1 MSYKGH
7 ICGIPVALESSE
19 RILFPLSQVPL
30 VRLIHAIPV
39 AALSVAVLTGCNTE
53 TKKQLATIAHTDS
66 LRVDS
71 LSAVRGELM
80 QELTSSTEF
89 VTAINREL
97 AKARA
102 LAAKP
107 GAALETTEEAAA
119 TNEQRKAIVGR
130 IAHLV
135 ARLDSVQNRLA
146 STRARVSQLTKADS
160 QLVMRV
166 AEYEKSIAE
175 LQESTARE
183 RSEFQNVINQKTTEI
198 ASLSSRIDTLTTVR
212 TALVDTVH
220 QLTNEKNT
228 AYYVVGTKDELI
240 KKGVLRE
247 EGGKRFVVLG
257 GRNVV
262 PARELD
268 PSNFS
273 KIDRLNDRNI
283 PLPEGEYQILTRQ
296 NVSFAKAQAE
306 KKGKIAGGLTIE
318 QPERFWETSR
328 FLIIV
333 RS

>member
-1 MSYKGH
+1 
-7 ICGIPVALESSE
+7 
-19 RILFPLSQVPL
+19 VPL

-39 AALSVAVLTGCNTE
+39 AVLSVAVLTGCNTE
-53 TKKQLATIAHTDS
+53 TKKQLATIAKTDS

-102 LAAKP
+102 LSAKAP
-107 GAALETTEEAAA
+107 TSLETTEEAAA
-119 TNEQRKAIVGR
+119 TNEQRKVIVTR

-146 STRARVSQLTKADS
+146 STRSRVAQLTKQDS
-160 QLVMRV
+160 LLVARV
-166 AEYEKSIAE
+166 ADYEKSVAE
-175 LQESTARE
+175 LQESAARE
-183 RSEFQNVINQKTTEI
+183 RADFQSVINQKSTEI
-198 ASLSSRIDTLTTVR
+198 AQLASRIDTLTTVR
-212 TALVDTVH
+212 TALVDTVS
-220 QLTNEKNT
+220 QLTSEKNT
-228 AYYVVGTKDELI
+228 AYYVVGTKEELI
-240 KKGVLRE
+240 KKGVLQE

-268 PSNFS
+268 PSSFA

-296 NVSFAKAQAE
+296 NVSFAKPAAE
-306 KKGKIAGGLTIE
+306 KKGKIAGSLTIE

>member
-1 MSYKGH
+1 M
-7 ICGIPVALESSE
+7 
-19 RILFPLSQVPL
+19 PL

-97 AKARA
+97 SKARA
-102 LAAKP
+102 LSAKTA
-107 GAALETTEEAAA
+107 GNSLETTEEATA

-146 STRARVSQLTKADS
+146 STRARVAQLTKADS
-160 QLVMRV
+160 QLVARV

-183 RSEFQNVINQKTTEI
+183 RAEFQNVINEKTTEI
-198 ASLSSRIDTLTTVR
+198 ATLASRIDTLTTVR

-228 AYYVVGTKDELI
+228 AYYVVGTKEELI
-240 KKGVLRE
+240 KKGVLQE

-257 GRNVV
+257 GRHVV